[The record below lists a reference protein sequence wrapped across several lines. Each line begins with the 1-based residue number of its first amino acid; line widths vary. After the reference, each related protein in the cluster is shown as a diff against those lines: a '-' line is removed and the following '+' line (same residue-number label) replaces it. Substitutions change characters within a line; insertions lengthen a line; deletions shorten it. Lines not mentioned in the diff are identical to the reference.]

1 MQYLGCYLGAN
12 LNVDETPKKINTNR
26 QILYK
31 QNKFLKP
38 KLRRLLCNSLIQAH
52 FDYAC
57 FCLYPLVRQQI
68 SRKIQVTQIQNVSVF
83 SQNLPKSIV

>member
-26 QILYK
+26 QFLYK

-38 KLRRLLCNSLIQAH
+38 KLRRPMCNSLTN
-52 FDYAC
+52 
-57 FCLYPLVRQQI
+57 
-68 SRKIQVTQIQNVSVF
+68 KIF
-83 SQNLPKSIV
+83 SILLFPGIL